1 MIQSACAMTTRWRST
16 NDDQLASV
24 DEPAQQHQQLLHVGE
39 MHAGGRLIEDVDER
53 RRARRLPT
61 HPPQVQQA
69 AHDLGTRQITTGL
82 SLFHHKRAGIRKLT
96 LQRASG
102 PTDLKAGLDYL
113 PLGLS
118 RKRMNELLV
127 GYARVSTEQQDLA
140 AQRNGL
146 GALGVGDDRIYVDHG
161 LTGTNPGPPRRPISG

>member
-61 HPPQVQQA
+61 HPPKSSRQHTTS
-69 AHDLGTRQITTGL
+69 AHDRSPPDSASSTTRGPV
-82 SLFHHKRAGIRKLT
+82 S
-96 LQRASG
+96 AS
-102 PTDLKAGLDYL
+102 
-113 PLGLS
+113 
-118 RKRMNELLV
+118 
-127 GYARVSTEQQDLA
+127 
-140 AQRNGL
+140 
-146 GALGVGDDRIYVDHG
+146 
-161 LTGTNPGPPRRPISG
+161 

>member
-39 MHAGGRLIEDVDER
+39 MHAGGRLIEDVDQR

-61 HPPQVQQA
+61 HPPSPA
-69 AHDLGTRQITTGL
+69 GSTRPRHTT
-82 SLFHHKRAGIRKLT
+82 HHHRTQPLPPQEGRYPLT

-127 GYARVSTEQQDLA
+127 VYARVSTEQQDLA